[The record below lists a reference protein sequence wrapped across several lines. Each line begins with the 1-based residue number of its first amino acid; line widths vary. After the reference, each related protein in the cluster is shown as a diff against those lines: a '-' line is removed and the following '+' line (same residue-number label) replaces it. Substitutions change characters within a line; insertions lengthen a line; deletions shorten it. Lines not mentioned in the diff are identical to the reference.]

1 LGTPRGAHELELFP
15 IDRTVAVLVHLP
27 GHRVRVRR
35 VECGWIWSE
44 GEGEGADGVG
54 GCGVGG
60 VEVWACEMDGR
71 VAAEAE
77 AENEAEIK
85 AGAESTSQIISSTS
99 FFLGL

>member
-1 LGTPRGAHELELFP
+1 M
-15 IDRTVAVLVHLP
+15 
-27 GHRVRVRR
+27 
-35 VECGWIWSE
+35 
-44 GEGEGADGVG
+44 
-54 GCGVGG
+54 GG